1 MNSGKNIPFEDFNDE
16 QFIIGTSGHL
26 RDLAFDLF
34 QSHNCTPQIT
44 METGNPGLCHLLVA
58 ANIGCAFIGSL
69 SSLVTPTHTDI
80 PVYCQ
85 LEPNLFQS
93 ICIGYHINKYV
104 TRPMRSFIECAK
116 EKLNSMNWQF

>member
-1 MNSGKNIPFEDFNDE
+1 MNMTQLEYFLAICKYNNI
-16 QFIIGTSGHL
+16 SK
-26 RDLAFDLF
+26 
-34 QSHNCTPQIT
+34 
-44 METGNPGLCHLLVA
+44 A
-58 ANIGCAFIGSL
+58 ATQ
-69 SSLVTPTHTDI
+69 SLVTPTHTDI